1 MVITVMDSAKIEHFY
16 HHKNVL
22 QTNSMAILAFVF
34 EYQFICY

>member
-1 MVITVMDSAKIEHFY
+1 MVITIMDSTKIEHFY

-22 QTNSMAILAFVF
+22 QTNGMAISAFVF